1 VKILF
6 DHCVAKPLRKYLPG
20 HEVKTTRQMRWEGL
34 KNGAL
39 LAKAEEA
46 GFDLLLTVDQNLRYQ
61 QNLSGR
67 AIAVVVMIANGITVD
82 DLLPLVPTLETVLPT
97 IQPGQVYEVS

>member
-1 VKILF
+1 
-6 DHCVAKPLRKYLPG
+6 
-20 HEVKTTRQMRWEGL
+20 M
-34 KNGAL
+34 
-39 LAKAEEA
+39 LAQAEDA

-82 DLLPLVPTLETVLPT
+82 DLLPLIPALENILLT
-97 IQPGQVYEVS
+97 IEPGQVYEVS